1 MACEFIFVTVTL
13 NSQYKVVVIDLLIQ
27 IISFDETDGV
37 PGSVKSQILNQGQ
50 CNNQACVVYQY
61 EQIAQVEEEGN
72 DPLGG
77 EFTATPDRGRLIFE
91 KTNENKR

>member
-1 MACEFIFVTVTL
+1 MFSVLFAAQETGLF
-13 NSQYKVVVIDLLIQ
+13 LLMKPME
-27 IISFDETDGV
+27 S
-37 PGSVKSQILNQGQ
+37 P
-50 CNNQACVVYQY
+50 Y